1 MHKPGC
7 EIGVVGLG
15 TMGRNLALNLADH
28 GFPVAVYNRTAA
40 KTRECMAQEVGRR
53 DIRPAYELKEFAALL
68 RRPRA
73 ILLMVAA
80 GEAVD
85 KVIQKLLPSLAH
97 GDLLID
103 GGNSHF
109 TDTSR
114 RARALAAKGLWFM
127 GLGVSGG
134 EAGARYGPS
143 LMPGGQREAYDRVA
157 PMLEA
162 IAAQVNGE
170 PCVAY
175 LGPGSAGH
183 YVKMVHNGIEY
194 AIIQLI
200 AETYDLMKRGLG
212 LTPEELHRVY
222 AAWNDTEL
230 SSFLVEI
237 TARIFLKKDDK
248 TGQPLVDLIRDEAR
262 QKGTGIWTSWEAM
275 DLQVGTP
282 TIDIAVVMRDL
293 SGYKGERQAAAQVLK
308 GPEITF
314 SGDRARFL
322 EKLPNALYAGL
333 IAAYAQGLALLRKAS
348 ATYNYGLNLETV
360 ARIWQGGCII
370 RAALLEEIRAAFQA
384 RPDLPNLLLDP
395 KLARKFLARQRDLRD
410 VVRVAADLGLPAPAL
425 MLTLAYFD
433 AYRSAWLPANLI
445 QAQRDYFGAHTYE
458 RLDGPGVFHTDWD
471 QA

>member
-1 MHKPGC
+1 MHKLGC

-15 TMGRNLALNLADH
+15 TMGGNLALNLADH

-40 KTRECMAQEVGRR
+40 KTREYMAQEMGRR

-85 KVIQKLLPSLAH
+85 KVIQRLLPSLAH

-143 LMPGGQREAYDRVA
+143 LMPGSQREAYDRVA

-230 SSFLVEI
+230 SSFLLEI

-248 TGQPLVDLIRDEAR
+248 TGQPLIDLIRDEAR
-262 QKGTGIWTSWEAM
+262 QKGTGMWTSWEST

-282 TIDIAVVMRDL
+282 TIDIAVVMRAL
-293 SGYKGERQAAAQVLK
+293 SGYKGERQVAARVLK
-308 GPEITF
+308 GPETTF
-314 SGDRARFL
+314 SGDRASFL

-333 IAAYAQGLALLRKAS
+333 IAAYAQGLALLRMAS
-348 ATYNYGLNLETV
+348 TTYNYGLNLETV
-360 ARIWQGGCII
+360 ARIWRGGCII

-384 RPDLPNLLLDP
+384 KPDLPNLLLDP
-395 KLARKFLARQRDLRD
+395 NLARKFLARQRDLRD

>member
-40 KTRECMAQEVGRR
+40 KTQEYLAQEMGRR

-73 ILLMVAA
+73 ILLMLAA
-80 GEAVD
+80 GKAVD
-85 KVIQKLLPSLAH
+85 QVIQKLLPSLAH

-262 QKGTGIWTSWEAM
+262 QKGTGMWTSWEAM

-282 TIDIAVVMRDL
+282 TIDIAVVMREL
-293 SGYKGERQAAAQVLK
+293 SGYKGQRQVAAQILK

-333 IAAYAQGLALLRKAS
+333 IAAYSQGLALLRKAS
-348 ATYNYGLNLETV
+348 TTYNYGLNLETV
-360 ARIWQGGCII
+360 ARIWRGGCII

-395 KLARKFLARQRDLRD
+395 KLARKFLARQQDLRD
-410 VVRVAADLGLPAPAL
+410 MVRVAADLELPAPAL

-458 RLDGPGVFHTDWD
+458 RLDGPGVFHTQWD
-471 QA
+471 E

>member
-1 MHKPGC
+1 MSKPEG

-15 TMGRNLALNLADH
+15 TMGRNLALNFADH
-28 GFPVAVYNRTAA
+28 GFPVAVYNRTAE
-40 KTRECMAQEVGRR
+40 KTRDFMAQVTGRQ
-53 DIRPAYELKEFAALL
+53 DIRPGYVLKEFVGLL

-73 ILLMVAA
+73 ILIMVAA

-85 KVIQKLLPSLAH
+85 VVIKELFPLLAH

-114 RARALAAKGLWFM
+114 RARVLAGKGIWFM

-143 LMPGGQREAYDRVA
+143 LMPGCHREAYSRVEPLLVA
-157 PMLEA
+157 A
-162 IAAQVNGE
+162 AAQVDGE

-194 AIIQLI
+194 AIIELI
-200 AETYDLMKRGLG
+200 AETYDLMRRGLG
-212 LTPEELHRVY
+212 LTPEELHGVY

-230 SSFLVEI
+230 NSFLVEI
-237 TARIFLKKDDK
+237 TARIFLKKDEK
-248 TGQPLVDLIRDEAR
+248 TGKPLIDLIRDEAR
-262 QKGTGIWTSWEAM
+262 QKGTGMWTSWEAM

-282 TIDIAVVMRDL
+282 TIDIAVVLRDL
-293 SGYKGERQAAAQVLK
+293 SGYKAERQAAAQVLK

-314 SGDRARFL
+314 GGDRARFL
-322 EKLPNALYAGL
+322 EKLKSALYAGM
-333 IAAYAQGLALLRKAS
+333 IAAYAQGLALLKQAS
-348 ATYNYGLNLETV
+348 ATYNYALDLETV
-360 ARIWQGGCII
+360 ARIWRGGCII
-370 RAALLEEIRAAFQA
+370 RAALLEEIRAAFRA
-384 RPDLPNLLLDP
+384 RPDLNNLLLDP
-395 KLARKFLARQRDLRD
+395 KLARQFMDRQRDLRD
-410 VVRVAADLGLPAPAL
+410 VVSVAVDLGLPAPGL
-425 MLTLAYFD
+425 MMTLAYFD
-433 AYRSAWLPANLI
+433 AYRSARLPANLI

-458 RLDGPGVFHTDWD
+458 RLDAPGAYHTQWD
-471 QA
+471 QD

>member
-1 MHKPGC
+1 MPKKGC

-15 TMGRNLALNLADH
+15 TMGRNLALNFADH
-28 GFPVAVYNRTAA
+28 GFPVAVYNRTAE
-40 KTRECMAQEVGRR
+40 KTRELMAQEAGSR
-53 DIRPAYELKEFAALL
+53 DIRPAYELEEFARLL
-68 RRPRA
+68 RQPRA
-73 ILLMVAA
+73 ILIMVAA

-85 KVIQKLLPSLAH
+85 AVIKELFPLLAH
-97 GDLLID
+97 ADLLID

-114 RARALAAKGLWFM
+114 RARALAAKGIWFM

-143 LMPGGQREAYDRVA
+143 LMPGCHREAYDRVGQL
-157 PMLEA
+157 LEA
-162 IAAQVNGE
+162 AAAHVNSE

-212 LTPEELHRVY
+212 LAPEELHRVY
-222 AAWNDTEL
+222 AAWNETEL
-230 SSFLVEI
+230 NSFLLEI

-248 TGQPLVDLIRDEAR
+248 TGKPLIDVIRDEAR
-262 QKGTGIWTSWEAM
+262 QKGTGMWTSWEAM
-275 DLQVGTP
+275 DLKVGTP
-282 TIDIAVVMRDL
+282 SIDVAVVMRDL
-293 SGYKGERQAAAQVLK
+293 SGYRGERQAAAQALK
-308 GPEITF
+308 GPAITF

-322 EKLPNALYAGL
+322 KKLQNALYAGL
-333 IAAYAQGLALLRKAS
+333 IAAYAQGLALLKQAS
-348 ATYNYGLNLETV
+348 ATYNYGLDLETV
-360 ARIWQGGCII
+360 ARIWRGGCII
-370 RAALLEEIRAAFQA
+370 RAALLEEIRAAFRA
-384 RPDLPNLLLDP
+384 KPDLHNLLLDP
-395 KLARKFLARQRDLRD
+395 KLAREFLARQQDLRD
-410 VVRVAADLGLPAPAL
+410 VVKAAADLGLPAPGL

-433 AYRSAWLPANLI
+433 AYRSARLPANLI

-458 RLDGPGVFHTDWD
+458 RLDAPGTYHTDWD
-471 QA
+471 QD

>member
-40 KTRECMAQEVGRR
+40 KTREYMAQEMGRR
-53 DIRPAYELKEFAALL
+53 DIRTAYELKEFAALL

-293 SGYKGERQAAAQVLK
+293 SGYKGQRQVAAQVLK

-333 IAAYAQGLALLRKAS
+333 ISTYAQGLALLRKAS
-348 ATYNYGLNLETV
+348 NTYNYGLNLETV
-360 ARIWQGGCII
+360 ARIWRGGCII

-384 RPDLPNLLLDP
+384 KPDLPNLLLDP

>member
-15 TMGRNLALNLADH
+15 TMGRSLALNLADH

-40 KTRECMAQEVGRR
+40 KTREYMAQEMGHR

-109 TDTSR
+109 IDTSR
-114 RARALAAKGLWFM
+114 RARDLAAQGLWFM

-143 LMPGGQREAYDRVA
+143 LMPGSQREAYDRVA

-262 QKGTGIWTSWEAM
+262 QKGTGMWTSWEAM

-282 TIDIAVVMRDL
+282 TIDIAVVMRGL
-293 SGYKGERQAAAQVLK
+293 SGYKGQRQVAAQVLK

-314 SGDRARFL
+314 SGDKARFL
-322 EKLPNALYAGL
+322 KKLPKALYAGL
-333 IAAYAQGLALLRKAS
+333 IAAYAQGLDLLRKAS
-348 ATYNYGLNLETV
+348 NTYNYGLNLETV
-360 ARIWQGGCII
+360 ARIWRGGCII

-384 RPDLPNLLLDP
+384 KPDLPNLLLDP

-445 QAQRDYFGAHTYE
+445 QAQRDYFGAHAYE

-471 QA
+471 QD